1 MVMQRKVIQQ
11 GPATL
16 SVSLPSQWVRKFNVK
31 RGDSLFLEEK
41 GNNIEI
47 SKKEISSEKKRIII
61 KTDESYD
68 CSVLARMINAAYVSG
83 YNEIE
88 IIVHKPIF
96 DYRSTTLY
104 FHSDRYKGK
113 GAKVNVMTFI
123 TDITNFF
130 IGFEIVSQS
139 KDKIILIELAS
150 TSTEE
155 LTTISNRIYLIA
167 KEIGN
172 TTVEGL
178 ENLDQNAYEAC
189 NNYEHNINKFFRYYR
204 RIINKTGFSNVTKE
218 ISMYEI
224 TAHIEEIC
232 DTYKDIIRNVLD
244 KELTKNIKINKEFTV
259 LARKVVESVN
269 KFIDILI
276 SDDKEKMVLFYKEN
290 SSLIWKLEDVIVN
303 KQYPLLIELKQILFH
318 IKEAIQ
324 NSFSLDL

>member
-1 MVMQRKVIQQ
+1 MQRKVIQQ

-16 SVSLPSQWVRKFNVK
+16 SVSLPALWVKKFNVK

-47 SKKEISSEKKRIII
+47 SRGKISDEKKKITIN
-61 KTDESYD
+61 TDDSYD

-88 IIVHKPIF
+88 IIVHKQIF

-113 GAKVNVMTFI
+113 GSKVNVMTFI
-123 TDITNFF
+123 TDITQFF

-139 KDKIILIELAS
+139 KDKITLKELAS

-155 LTTISNRIYLIA
+155 LSTISNRIYLIA

-172 TTVEGL
+172 TMVEGL
-178 ENLDQNAYEAC
+178 ENLDINSYEAC

-204 RIINKTGFSNVTKE
+204 RIINKTGLSNMTKG

-244 KELTKNIKINKEFTV
+244 KELTKNIKINKEFTT
-259 LARKVVESVN
+259 LAKKVVGSVN
-269 KFIDILI
+269 KFIEILSSNDSERMI
-276 SDDKEKMVLFYKEN
+276 AFYKEN
-290 SSLIWKLEDVIVN
+290 SSLIWTLEENIAK
-303 KQYPLLIELKQILFH
+303 KQHPLLIELKQILFH
-318 IKEAIQ
+318 LKEAIQ
-324 NSFSLDL
+324 NSFSIDL